1 MNFTDV
7 YKVMLM
13 IFYDVYNVLVIGE
26 LCCGYVINLSS
37 YSNHVY
43 WIPKILIM
51 YDLS

>member
-26 LCCGYVINLSS
+26 LCLELLSLICLVIVTMFIGYQR
-37 YSNHVY
+37 Y
-43 WIPKILIM
+43 
-51 YDLS
+51 